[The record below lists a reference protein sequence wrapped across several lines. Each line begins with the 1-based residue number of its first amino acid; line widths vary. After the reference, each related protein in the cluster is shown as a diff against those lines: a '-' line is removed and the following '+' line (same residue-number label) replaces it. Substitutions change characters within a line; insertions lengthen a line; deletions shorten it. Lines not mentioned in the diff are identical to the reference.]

1 MGDMFLQLDGIRG
14 ESQDE
19 AQPISHAGEIEIAD
33 WKWNMNQ
40 PAEFKMNQSVAS
52 TKLDVQNIT
61 ITKIVDI
68 ATVALAQYC
77 ALGKHIPK
85 GKITCRKNA
94 GDRKVEYLRIELHD
108 IMVKDIDWQDK
119 GEKAATTEL
128 VQLNFAEFKIHY
140 ALQNNRGNEASTTEF
155 GFNVVT
161 HQQT

>member
-1 MGDMFLQLDGIRG
+1 
-14 ESQDE
+14 
-19 AQPISHAGEIEIAD
+19 
-33 WKWNMNQ
+33 
-40 PAEFKMNQSVAS
+40 MNQSVAS

-85 GKITCRKNA
+85 GQITCRKNA

-140 ALQNNRGNEASTTEF
+140 ALQNNRGNEVSTTEF

-161 HQQT
+161 HQQTSGITRTGIHRDAAKAACPKSQRVSAWLFGPDASGHDAWTHCI